1 MTQHDVKCN
10 LGIIKIQNL
19 HLDIVKLCC
28 FVFQYFHKDT
38 GREIWMEM
46 IFFRFW
52 IHLPQIRL
60 GSSGPMRSEYHFEFI
75 NTDFQDDKRSI
86 DKKTL
91 LTLQKSPQPWS
102 EGKGERTEASPPR
115 LPSCWYWYS
124 FSPLRRRR
132 QTAEVYRLG
141 WAGEDGVVILLI
153 C

>member
-46 IFFRFW
+46 IFSAVEYISR
-52 IHLPQIRL
+52 RL
-60 GSSGPMRSEYHFEFI
+60 DGEAQARCGLNITSSLI
-75 NTDFQDDKRSI
+75 NTDFQEKRSI
-86 DKKTL
+86 IKRHFWLYKKVPNHDL
-91 LTLQKSPQPWS
+91 EEK
-102 EGKGERTEASPPR
+102 EKRTEASPPR

-124 FSPLRRRR
+124 FSPLRRRS